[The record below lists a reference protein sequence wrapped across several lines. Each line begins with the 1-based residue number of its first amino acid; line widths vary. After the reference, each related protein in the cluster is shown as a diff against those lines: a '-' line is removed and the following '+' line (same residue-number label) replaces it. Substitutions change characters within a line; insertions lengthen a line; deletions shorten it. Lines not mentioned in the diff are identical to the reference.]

1 MATSELATRQ
11 KPAVLMAIEQA
22 KVQFEGRIPKSLPNG
37 MTADRFM
44 FGLATCI
51 QKNPALLECD
61 AKSVILAGY
70 EAAELGINLSPS
82 LGLAYIIPYG
92 KVAQF
97 QLGYRGM
104 VQKTHETG
112 AIATFFAEV
121 VYSNDKFERQFAP
134 KRNIFHVPA
143 DGDRG
148 VPIGAY
154 ALVQF
159 KNSDVIEFEY
169 MSKEQIDRHR
179 NHSKQPDS
187 LMWKKFWEEGWRKT
201 PIRVLWKRLPLSN
214 PELEKMADLIE
225 HEAERERAEEPA
237 GRLEVE
243 VDSPLRVMPKVAPA
257 PPTPPEN
264 QAAATPAA
272 PVYIQVDKQLTIIS
286 GGYRP
291 IESDLPKVGGRWD
304 KVARVWTMP
313 AARTEELVSLC
324 NSKNLPFV
332 ELDAN
337 GQPLVRDEQ
346 DQREPGM
353 EEEPAGLPFS

>member
-11 KPAVLMAIEQA
+11 EPSVLAAIKTA
-22 KVQFEGRIPKSLPNG
+22 KSQFEGRLPKNLPNG

-44 FGLATCI
+44 FGLATCL
-51 QKNPALLECD
+51 QKNPALLKCNPQ
-61 AKSVILAGY
+61 SVILAGY
-70 EAAELGINLSPS
+70 EAAELGVNLSPS

-92 KVAQF
+92 ETAQF

-121 VYSNDKFERQFAP
+121 VYENDKFERQFAP
-134 KRNIFHVPA
+134 KRNIFHAPA

-148 VPIGAY
+148 APIGAY

-159 KNSDVIEFEY
+159 KNSDTVEFEY
-169 MSKEQIDRHR
+169 MSKEQIERHR

-201 PIRVLWKRLPLSN
+201 PIRTLWKRLPLTN
-214 PELEKMADLIE
+214 PELEKLAELIDRDTE
-225 HEAERERAEEPA
+225 VEEPN

-243 VDSPLRVMPKVAPA
+243 ADSPLRVMPKNNGGAGSAPA
-257 PPTPPEN
+257 AE
-264 QAAATPAA
+264 A
-272 PVYIQVDKQLTIIS
+272 PKNANPIYVQVDKLLAIVT

-291 IESDLPKVGGRWD
+291 IESDLPKIGGRWD
-304 KVARVWTMP
+304 KNARVWTVP
-313 AARTEELVSLC
+313 AGRTSELIALC
-324 NSKNLPFV
+324 NAKGLEFV

-346 DQREPGM
+346 DQRAPGM
-353 EEEPAGLPFS
+353 DEEPAGLPFS